1 MTTNGPTSGPMP
13 PTAQPAQ
20 PAAFGSPS
28 QRKDGRAD
36 GFALSSR
43 ATATRSRLAGTVF
56 RRTVLQLALFAGS
69 FALLLG
75 VFLLFF
81 TQIVG
86 NVLYALSGYDWS
98 AYSVLLALFW
108 PLVIACFVAGV
119 LLIVRA
125 GIHRA
130 FGYYGLLLDSVEQ
143 VLSKQEGPV
152 VLPPELAETSAALN
166 AIKLENERSERAA
179 HAAEQRKNE
188 LVVYLAHDIKTPL
201 TSIVGYLTLLD
212 ESPDLPV
219 ETRAR
224 YAHITLEKAYRLEE
238 LLDEFFEIT
247 RYNLSSIPLER
258 SRFDAALFCRQVIEE
273 FYPVAEARGL
283 ELAFEGPDELA
294 VLADAK
300 RMSRV
305 VNNVLKNAVAYADP
319 DTRVVLHTSVVP
331 SADGTPWWEV
341 TVTDTG
347 REVSPHHLE
356 HIFERFYRAD
366 DARTAEEGGAGLGL
380 AIAREIARAHGG
392 DIYAASA
399 QGVTSFTVW
408 IPRALPRRRRA
419 DQPCGRARRR
429 PLPGRLVSPPRRAGR
444 PRRRRCRAP

>member
-13 PTAQPAQ
+13 PTAQ

-86 NVLYALSGYDWS
+86 NALYALSGYDWS

-305 VNNVLKNAVAYADP
+305 VL
-319 DTRVVLHTSVVP
+319 RTSVVP

-408 IPRALPRRRRA
+408 IPQGPATPA
-419 DQPCGRARRR
+419 
-429 PLPGRLVSPPRRAGR
+429 AG
-444 PRRRRCRAP
+444 

>member
-28 QRKDGRAD
+28 QRKDGCAD

-86 NVLYALSGYDWS
+86 NALYALSGYDWS

-366 DARTAEEGGAGLGL
+366 DARTAEEGGAGLGR

-408 IPRALPRRRRA
+408 IPQGPATPA
-419 DQPCGRARRR
+419 
-429 PLPGRLVSPPRRAGR
+429 AG
-444 PRRRRCRAP
+444 

>member
-1 MTTNGPTSGPMP
+1 M
-13 PTAQPAQ
+13 
-20 PAAFGSPS
+20 
-28 QRKDGRAD
+28 
-36 GFALSSR
+36 
-43 ATATRSRLAGTVF
+43 
-56 RRTVLQLALFAGS
+56 
-69 FALLLG
+69 
-75 VFLLFF
+75 
-81 TQIVG
+81 
-86 NVLYALSGYDWS
+86 
-98 AYSVLLALFW
+98 
-108 PLVIACFVAGV
+108 IACFVAGV

-179 HAAEQRKNE
+179 GAAEQRKNE

-319 DTRVVLHTSVVP
+319 DTRVVLRTSVVP

-408 IPRALPRRRRA
+408 IPQGPATPA
-419 DQPCGRARRR
+419 
-429 PLPGRLVSPPRRAGR
+429 AG
-444 PRRRRCRAP
+444 

>member
-247 RYNLSSIPLER
+247 RYNLQTIPIER
-258 SRFDAALFCRQVIEE
+258 SRFDGALFVSQVIEE
-273 FYPVAEARGL
+273 FYPLAEGRSL
-283 ELAFEGPDELA
+283 SLVFDGPDELP
-294 VLADAK
+294 VFADAG
-300 RMSRV
+300 RV
-305 VNNVLKNAVAYADP
+305 ARVLNNVLKNAVAYADAGTEVRVRTGLVVAP
-319 DTRVVLHTSVVP
+319 DGFV
-331 SADGTPWWEV
+331 WWEL
-341 TVTDTG
+341 TVTDRG
-347 REVSPHHLE
+347 RELSPEHLE
-356 HIFERFYRAD
+356 RIFEKFFRAD
-366 DARTAEEGGAGLGL
+366 AARGSDGGGAGLGL

-392 DIYAASA
+392 DIYATSDA
-399 QGVTSFTVW
+399 GLTSFTVW
-408 IPRALPRRRRA
+408 IPQGPSVAK
-419 DQPCGRARRR
+419 
-429 PLPGRLVSPPRRAGR
+429 
-444 PRRRRCRAP
+444 